1 MADWIEHDDA
11 LRTLL
16 DGAPTLIGLDTEFM
30 RTDTFLPR
38 LALVQIEIA
47 GHIALIDPTAGIE
60 PAPFASVLADPARV
74 CVMHSASEDLEAF
87 ATWSC
92 AIANLFD
99 TQIAASFAGL
109 GAGLGYQKLVLELT
123 GIDVPKGSTSLP
135 ETMPGGGRFGTA
147 APATV
152 QSLQVA
158 GNGRRRAEASLLAP
172 IATGEATLT
181 ELHPA
186 LVSAIIVALRQ
197 VGEDNAGRLF
207 AIEIAIA
214 HGL

>member
-1 MADWIEHDDA
+1 MSA
-11 LRTLL
+11 LDRLM
-16 DGAPTLIGLDTEFM
+16 PLI
-30 RTDTFLPR
+30 
-38 LALVQIEIA
+38 AIA
-47 GHIALIDPTAGIE
+47 GVDERRSMPGEELDRWYAAIRQDNAAQ
-60 PAPFASVLADPARV
+60 APLR
-74 CVMHSASEDLEAF
+74 
-87 ATWSC
+87 
-92 AIANLFD
+92 
-99 TQIAASFAGL
+99 
-109 GAGLGYQKLVLELT
+109 GYLLLELLRAV

-135 ETMPGGGRFGTA
+135 ETMPGGGRFVTA

-172 IATGEATLT
+172 IATGEAALT
-181 ELHPA
+181 ELHPT

-214 HGL
+214 HGM

>member
-1 MADWIEHDDA
+1 MARAGAQA
-11 LRTLL
+11 LLNLPPKPEYANVAQEAMRGFLL
-16 DGAPTLIGLDTEFM
+16 LGDKQQTKAWM
-30 RTDTFLPR
+30 K
-38 LALVQIEIA
+38 LALSAAFNDQRAMSALDRLMPLIAIA
-47 GHIALIDPTAGIE
+47 GVDERRSMPGEELDRWYAAIRQE
-60 PAPFASVLADPARV
+60 NPAQAPLR
-74 CVMHSASEDLEAF
+74 
-87 ATWSC
+87 
-92 AIANLFD
+92 
-99 TQIAASFAGL
+99 
-109 GAGLGYQKLVLELT
+109 GYLLLELLRAV